1 MSKQQSFNPRQED
14 INELVQLQAP
24 APYKKTPR
32 SPAFDELNNISKKV
46 MKNPINIKIFFETV
60 AELENNLEMHKQ
72 NMVNQN
78 EDFNTIDAF
87 RLIDQ
92 EGEGVVSLNDLEDFV
107 VNSLGIRYKQSD
119 LTLFIKRFDKN
130 DRNQIKYSQFCN
142 AFAPINETFK
152 AVLGERRP
160 SNTNLEKTYR

>member
-107 VNSLGIRYKQSD
+107 VNSLGIRYK
-119 LTLFIKRFDKN
+119 
-130 DRNQIKYSQFCN
+130 
-142 AFAPINETFK
+142 
-152 AVLGERRP
+152 
-160 SNTNLEKTYR
+160 